1 MTAVSG
7 FTTGSMIENFKME
20 RSGYYDSEPRL
31 SCNYIYIYVYVYV
44 VNSMRGLQARSS
56 RTSQGCGVV
65 ATSRQNL
72 PAAMRNLREIVPQC
86 VQAVL

>member
-31 SCNYIYIYVYVYV
+31 SCNYIYICIYV

-72 PAAMRNLREIVPQC
+72 PVAIRNLREIVPQC